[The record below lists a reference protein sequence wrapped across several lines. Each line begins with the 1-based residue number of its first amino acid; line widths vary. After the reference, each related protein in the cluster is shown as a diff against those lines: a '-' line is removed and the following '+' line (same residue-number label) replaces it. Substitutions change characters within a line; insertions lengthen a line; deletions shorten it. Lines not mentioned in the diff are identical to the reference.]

1 MNRTSPHNG
10 GMHGMKREI
19 GWAQITRD
27 PDTVLTVGTF
37 DGVHRGH
44 QAILRYLLERA
55 DMRDGTSTVI
65 SFDPHPR
72 EVVGNESVPLLTTV
86 DERAQLFEQFGLD
99 RFVVIP
105 FTHEFRQVRAT
116 EYVEDILLGRV
127 GLKEIVIGYDHA
139 FGKDREGDRELL
151 ERMGEAHGFS
161 VDVIPAQA
169 VDHDVVSS
177 SKIRTLLAEEGD
189 VARANELLGHRY
201 ALSGQVERG
210 EGRGRKIGYPTA
222 NMDVLDDR
230 KLVPKIGVYAI
241 RVRIGDGSQTYDAM
255 MNIGRRPTFDGMDV
269 TVEAHLF
276 GFDGNLYGE
285 TLRVEF
291 LRRLRD
297 EQKFDSVDALVM
309 QLSEDEAHC
318 KRVIEALD

>member
-1 MNRTSPHNG
+1 MNPPSPHNG
-10 GMHGMKREI
+10 DTHRMKREI
-19 GWAQITRD
+19 GWAEITRD
-27 PDTVLTVGTF
+27 PETVLTVGSF

-44 QAILRYLLERA
+44 QAILRYLLKRA
-55 DMRDGTSTVI
+55 EVRNGTSTVI

-72 EVVGNESVPLLTTV
+72 EVVGDAPVPLLTTI
-86 DERAQLFEQFGLD
+86 DERAGLCEQFGLD

-105 FTHEFRQVRAT
+105 FTPAFRELCARA
-116 EYVEDILLGRV
+116 YVEDILLERV

-151 ERMGEAHGFS
+151 ERMGAAHGFS
-161 VDVIPAQA
+161 VDVISAQA
-169 VDHDVVSS
+169 VDQDIVSS
-177 SKIRTLLAEEGD
+177 SQIRTLLADDGD
-189 VARANELLGHRY
+189 IARANELLGHRY

-222 NMDVLDDR
+222 NLAVLDDR
-230 KLVPKIGVYAI
+230 KLIPKIGVYAV
-241 RVRIGDGSQTYDAM
+241 RVRIGDAEPTYDAM

-309 QLSEDEAHC
+309 QLSEDEVHC